1 MLSNNL
7 RLINDFATELSNI
20 SSCSMMLNVWPWTF
34 IVEQAPLL
42 IMSCRGSNCI
52 ISANGLDESIDIKFF
67 SQVLYLQN
75 VEDNIS
81 KSWSLG
87 PQIRRYHPVA
97 STNQGI

>member
-1 MLSNNL
+1 M
-7 RLINDFATELSNI
+7 IPTI
-20 SSCSMMLNVWPWTF
+20 WPWTF

-52 ISANGLDESIDIKFF
+52 IPANGLDESIDTKFF
-67 SQVLYLQN
+67 SRALYLQK

-81 KSWSLG
+81 KSSSLG

-97 STNQGI
+97 STNH